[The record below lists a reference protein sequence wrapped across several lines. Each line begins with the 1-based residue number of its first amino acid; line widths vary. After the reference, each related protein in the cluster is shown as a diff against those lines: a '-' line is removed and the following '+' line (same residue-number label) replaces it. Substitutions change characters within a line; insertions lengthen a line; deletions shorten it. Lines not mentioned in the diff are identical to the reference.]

1 MCDKSVHDLDCELY
15 ILLDGR
21 EEEQPELF
29 RDLIGRDGEVSAGD
43 LSALIPGD
51 LRVSDSLCV
60 RQLLSGRLSVGQRR
74 NQGGALGISF
84 FCVLMLAVSCMVLKR
99 GLANYESS
107 SY

>member
-1 MCDKSVHDLDCELY
+1 MHDLDCELY

-29 RDLIGRDGEVSAGD
+29 RDLIGRDGEVSSGD

-60 RQLLSGRLSVGQRR
+60 RQLLSSRVSSWQRR
-74 NQGGALGISF
+74 EQNRGIVYSVYLYGDACGVMCGAEIRVKEL
-84 FCVLMLAVSCMVLKR
+84 
-99 GLANYESS
+99 
-107 SY
+107 

>member
-29 RDLIGRDGEVSAGD
+29 RDLIGRDGEVSDGD
-43 LSALIPGD
+43 LSAHFPGN
-51 LRVSDSLCV
+51 LRISDSLCV

-74 NQGGALGISF
+74 NQGGGAWDL
-84 FCVLMLAVSCMVLKR
+84 VLLRAYACSVLHGAETR
-99 GLANYESS
+99 ACEL
-107 SY
+107 